1 MEISKENIYDVKY
14 TSILKERNSDKRKRT
29 SNLKRFIRENKI
41 ISISIVLFI
50 MCVGMNLILIY
61 NFMKILQEVSY
72 WIFKWDFWNYK
83 NINNTWK

>member
-72 WIFKWDFWNYK
+72 
-83 NINNTWK
+83 

>member
-1 MEISKENIYDVKY
+1 MEFSKENIYDVKY
-14 TSILKERNSDKRKRT
+14 TSILKEKNSDKRKRT
-29 SNLKRFIRENKI
+29 SNLKKFIRENKI

-72 WIFKWDFWNYK
+72 
-83 NINNTWK
+83 

>member
-61 NFMKILQEVSY
+61 NFMKILQEV
-72 WIFKWDFWNYK
+72 
-83 NINNTWK
+83 

>member
-1 MEISKENIYDVKY
+1 MEFSKENIYDVKY

-72 WIFKWDFWNYK
+72 
-83 NINNTWK
+83 

>member
-14 TSILKERNSDKRKRT
+14 TSILKEKNSDKRKRT
-29 SNLKRFIRENKI
+29 SNLKKFIRENKI

-72 WIFKWDFWNYK
+72 
-83 NINNTWK
+83 